1 MLWGLCGVLIT
12 VVAAWYSGQCEES
25 GILQAW
31 GMLLEFLK
39 NQKRSEAKDDVSAV
53 CVQKVSTFVV

>member
-1 MLWGLCGVLIT
+1 MLWGLCCG
-12 VVAAWYSGQCEES
+12 AWYSGQCEES

-31 GMLLEFLK
+31 GMLLELLK
-39 NQKRSEAKDDVSAV
+39 NQKRLEAKDDVSAV